1 MTQQRVTQQRESVVL
16 TFRCFQVF
24 CSRLGIF
31 AHTAGTGGTNT
42 GVLFLQNNLDNR
54 LQLDSIDTLR
64 HMAVNFICMVDIPLW
79 PIYMQWNKSTRVCF
93 MGRCVFRKLLYNG
106 YHVQTL
112 YFSGQHHRHLSISVL
127 LCTTSIVLLQ
137 NTCIIKYKFC
147 PCHHEV
153 MMFVSK
159 KAKP

>member
-1 MTQQRVTQQRESVVL
+1 MSKIPKLTPNRECFVNFQVFSGILL
-16 TFRCFQVF
+16 TFRYFCAYRRCRGYQYWGAFVF
-24 CSRLGIF
+24 YK
-31 AHTAGTGGTNT
+31 
-42 GVLFLQNNLDNR
+42 NNLDKR

-93 MGRCVFRKLLYNG
+93 IGRC
-106 YHVQTL
+106 
-112 YFSGQHHRHLSISVL
+112 ISKTVIQWVPRANPIFFWATSPSPFHF
-127 LCTTSIVLLQ
+127 CTTSIVLLQ

-153 MMFVSK
+153 IL
-159 KAKP
+159 